1 MFQSISQTMLDEI
14 HLIRLREVC
23 GLEKIHF
30 LEANIRHFGSQQ
42 IIVSVRLHRLLDGFS
57 QSNDSWI
64 SLFLSQ
70 KIQHVIEHVRDGRY
84 VLLGGSHRA
93 DIHH

>member
-23 GLEKIHF
+23 GLKKIYF
-30 LEANIRHFGSQQ
+30 LEANVRDLGSQQ
-42 IIVSVRLHRLLDGFS
+42 IIVSVCLHRLFDGFS
-57 QSNDSWI
+57 QADDSGI
-64 SLFLSQ
+64 SLFLTQ
-70 KIQHVIEHVRDGRY
+70 KIQHVVEHVRDGRY
-84 VLLGGSHRA
+84 VLLGGAQRT